1 VQEKSDEGI
10 LCKTPLGYKD
20 DEQLDG
26 LITLKNFVDGGHEV
40 AAGKVLVCVKSIG
53 GRKKC
58 RHTFSGSQREVAN
71 IQKSQ
76 QRREIP
82 QKRWIQISLM
92 IRSKLHLHYGAT
104 LLHLPACGKLRIPYF
119 CFPIL
124 ASRVIEDLHYRLV
137 LRLTSTLTHT

>member
-1 VQEKSDEGI
+1 MQEKSDEGI

-58 RHTFSGSQREVAN
+58 RHTLSGSQREVAN

-82 QKRWIQISLM
+82 QKRWI
-92 IRSKLHLHYGAT
+92 
-104 LLHLPACGKLRIPYF
+104 
-119 CFPIL
+119 
-124 ASRVIEDLHYRLV
+124 
-137 LRLTSTLTHT
+137 